1 MPATPNRLFLQG
13 NPPKPEEI
21 PGPMPRKAPQP
32 GLFPEPAAKLPPGL
46 SHRPG
51 LLGPAAQAALYEAVQ
66 AVARAAPFAHAR
78 TKMGLTLAAMTNA
91 GDAGWWSDL
100 KGYRYETRNP
110 ATGQAWPPMPEVF
123 RDAVAAAVAGTP
135 WPGFTPDACLIN
147 FYGEGAKMGLHQDR
161 DEKDFAQP
169 IVTISLGDDGDFQI
183 GGLTR
188 RERAEVLVLK
198 SGDALVMGGD
208 SRMRFHGIRKIH
220 PGTSPL
226 ADLTGRISLT
236 FRKAL

>member
-1 MPATPNRLFLQG
+1 
-13 NPPKPEEI
+13 
-21 PGPMPRKAPQP
+21 MPRKSVPP
-32 GLFPEPAAKLPPGL
+32 GLFAGTPANLPPGL
-46 SHRPG
+46 FHRPG
-51 LLGPAAQAALYEAVQ
+51 LLDPAGQAALYAAVQ
-66 AVARAAPFAHAR
+66 AVARDAPFAHAR
-78 TKMGLTLAAMTNA
+78 TLMGLTSAAMTNA
-91 GDAGWWSDL
+91 GSAGWWSDL

-110 ATGQAWPPMPEVF
+110 ATGAAWPPMPAIF
-123 RDAVAAAVAGTP
+123 REAVAAAVADTP
-135 WPGFTPDACLIN
+135 WPDFAPDACLIN

-169 IVTISLGDDGDFQI
+169 IVTVSLGDDGDFLI

-188 RERAEVLVLK
+188 SERAQVLIVK
-198 SGDALVMGGD
+198 SGDALIMGGD

-226 ADLTGRISLT
+226 EPLAGRISLT

>member
-1 MPATPNRLFLQG
+1 
-13 NPPKPEEI
+13 
-21 PGPMPRKAPQP
+21 MPRKSSQPSFFADAP
-32 GLFPEPAAKLPPGL
+32 AKLPPGL
-46 SHRPG
+46 FHRPG
-51 LLGPAAQAALYEAVQ
+51 LLDPAGQEALLAAVRE
-66 AVARAAPFAHAR
+66 VAGIAPFEHAR
-78 TKMGLTLAAMTNA
+78 TRMGLTSAAMTNA

-100 KGYRYETRNP
+100 KGYRYEPGNP
-110 ATGQAWPPMPEVF
+110 ATGKPWPPMPAIF
-123 RDAVAAAVAGTP
+123 RDVVAAAVAGTP
-135 WPGFTPDACLIN
+135 WPDFTPDACLIN

-169 IVTISLGDDGDFQI
+169 IVTVSLGDDGDFQI

-188 RERAEVLVLK
+188 RDRTEVLILR
-198 SGDALVMGGD
+198 SGDALIMGGD

-226 ADLTGRISLT
+226 QSLAGRISLT